1 MRGKNKLLDYLIL
14 ILLVVP
20 LLILGVAGL
29 LQDLFR
35 FLFGRFIKNKH
46 RRHL

>member
-1 MRGKNKLLDYLIL
+1 MRCKSKFLDYLIL

-29 LQDLFR
+29 LQDLFS
-35 FLFGRFIKNKH
+35 FLFGKFIKDK
-46 RRHL
+46 RRRY